1 MNAGSREWAK
11 RGIVMEDNGQ
21 IKEYEERL
29 KQIREIAK
37 AKENCISYRVL
48 VDTLK
53 DKNSA
58 ITDVIIQKAIDEIRA
73 EDIEVVMSEDDEEYD
88 DQNHTDA
95 DSFIPADVNIT
106 PRSITIDA
114 IVDRLAHGEI
124 DLNPDF
130 QRKGEL
136 WSDILQSRLIESL
149 MLKIPLPTFYFDASR
164 EDNWVVIDGLQRL
177 TAFRRFMY
185 DKTLRLCGLEYLREF
200 DGYSFDELPRQY
212 YRRIRETQ
220 VTIYTVEKG
229 TPDDIVFNIFKRIN
243 TGGMV
248 LSPQEIRHALYHGPV
263 TEIIDKMV
271 MEESFKN
278 ATMNAIK
285 TERMADREYV
295 TRFIAFTELDY
306 HKDYQGNIDSFLTKA
321 LKQVNKYDPKKLERI
336 QYSFNR
342 IMNYCSQIFGKYAFR
357 RVSGDYRRG
366 PVNKAIF
373 ELWAIC
379 FRDLSDEEMGFLVE
393 RKDTVLE
400 HFVELLA
407 DRDFSTCLKGG
418 DKYSLEK
425 RVEEAREMLEDILD
439 GK

>member
-1 MNAGSREWAK
+1 MG
-11 RGIVMEDNGQ
+11 DNSQ
-21 IKEYEERL
+21 IKEYEERM
-29 KQIREIAK
+29 KQIREIAL
-37 AKENCISYRVL
+37 ARDNCISYRVL

-58 ITDVIIQKAIDEIRA
+58 ITDEIIQRAIDEMQA
-73 EDIEVVMSEDDEEYD
+73 EDIEVVMSEEDEEYD

-95 DSFIPADVNIT
+95 DIFIPADVNIT
-106 PRSITIDA
+106 PRSITVDA

-136 WSDILQSRLIESL
+136 WSEAQQSRLIESL

-164 EDNWVVIDGLQRL
+164 EDDWIVIDGLQRL
-177 TAFRRFMY
+177 STFRRFMV
-185 DKTLRLCGLEYLREF
+185 DKTLRLCELEYLTEF
-200 DGYSFDELPRQY
+200 NGCSFDELPRQY

-243 TGGMV
+243 TGGIV

-263 TEIIDKMV
+263 TELIDRMV
-271 MEESFKN
+271 KEKSFRN

-285 TERMADREYV
+285 SDRMADREYA

-321 LKQVNKYDPKKLERI
+321 LKQVNKYDTEELERI
-336 QYSFNR
+336 QWSFNR
-342 IMNYCSQIFGKYAFR
+342 TMNYCHQIFGKYAFR
-357 RVSGDYRRG
+357 RVSRDYRRG
-366 PVNKAIF
+366 PINKAVF
-373 ELWAIC
+373 ELWTIC
-379 FRDLSDEEMGFLVE
+379 FRSLSYNELELLVE
-393 RKDTVLE
+393 RKDIVLE
-400 HFVELLA
+400 RFIELLA
-407 DRDFSTCLKGG
+407 NHDFGTCLKGG

-425 RVEEAREMLEDILD
+425 RVDEARKMLEGILD